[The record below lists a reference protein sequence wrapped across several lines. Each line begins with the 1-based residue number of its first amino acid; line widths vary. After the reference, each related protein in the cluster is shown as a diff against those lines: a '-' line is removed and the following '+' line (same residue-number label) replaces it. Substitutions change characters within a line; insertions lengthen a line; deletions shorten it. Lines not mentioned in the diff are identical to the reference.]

1 MNTFNVVINYAK
13 NQFVKFSSKAR
24 KKKGPPDTPELDSSL
39 QAESTNDLD
48 SLVPKSDEFPEPDQ
62 KNGIGA
68 AGITAAEGGPSMPTS
83 GGDGDTSTQEGTGA
97 TDDTTDAEAA
107 PAAEV
112 TTPVKSKKPKKPKLK
127 SSSSNK
133 KRPSK

>member
-1 MNTFNVVINYAK
+1 M
-13 NQFVKFSSKAR
+13 QSSSKAR
-24 KKKGPPDTPELDSSL
+24 KKKGQPDTPELDSSQ
-39 QAESTNDLD
+39 QAEGTNDLD

-68 AGITAAEGGPSMPTS
+68 AGITAAEGGPSVPTS

-97 TDDTTDAEAA
+97 TGDITDAEAA

-112 TTPVKSKKPKKPKLK
+112 TTPVKPKRPKKPKLK
-127 SSSSNK
+127 SSSSSK